1 MNTLNTLKLTSFE
14 TGAAVDAKTQRRNK
28 LANRIGEQIAA
39 AGALAEGTVY
49 LRVQGDKQRRVKHWF
64 HAVDDKRWAVLVFY
78 GSKQLE
84 LAKGKNAVECVGLTC
99 VTGVLETLKAA
110 VLAGELDAQIT
121 AAADALKKG
130 FKKK

>member
-1 MNTLNTLKLTSFE
+1 MNTLKLTSFE
-14 TGAAVDAKTQRRNK
+14 PGAAVDSKTQRRNK

-39 AGALAEGTVY
+39 ANAVAEGTVY

-64 HAVDDKRWAVLVFY
+64 YAVDDKRWAVLVFY
-78 GSKQLE
+78 GSRQLE
-84 LAKGKNAVECVGLTC
+84 LAKGKNAVECAGLAG
-99 VTGVLETLKAA
+99 VTAVLETLKAA